1 MSYGF
6 SYTTRL
12 DGQVIFASHPNGLAA
27 AVDSALTQ
35 VEAAVAGVAA
45 TIASRGAIAGQTW
58 TGTHNFTGATLSA
71 ATPPTAA
78 AGTEVATAA
87 FVLAKVLA
95 TPSENLGGF
104 LKASAD
110 INGGM

>member
-6 SYTTRL
+6 TYTTRL
-12 DGQVIFASHPNGLAA
+12 DGQVIFAAHPNGVAA
-27 AVDSALTQ
+27 AVDSAFTQ

-45 TIASRGAIAGQTW
+45 TIASRGAIAGQVW
-58 TGTHNFTGATLSA
+58 TGTHSFTGATLSA

-78 AGTEVATAA
+78 AGQEVATAA
-87 FVLAKVLA
+87 FVLSKILA

-104 LKASAD
+104 LAASAA